1 MGVVLRVRM
10 DNGYGA
16 MMRLSRRG
24 FLSSMAMVAGA
35 AALPTY
41 ARAEEND
48 SILDTFARNRMLR
61 EADPTGNTAKAL
73 EAVETPEPV
82 LSYDTTYNTQL
93 AITQYE
99 QIVAAG
105 GWPAMPREAF
115 NLQLGHSRQA
125 VVSLKRRLIAS
136 GDLAFK
142 KAVDDDFND
151 EVDAALRLFQ
161 ARHGLLITGKVDE
174 LTLHSLA
181 VPADFR
187 LQQLRLNALRLQYI
201 TPAIDSERYVVVNI
215 PAATIEAV
223 DLGTVAQRHTAVVGR
238 IERPTPILDSKIHQ
252 INFNPYWNVPK
263 SIIQRD
269 LIKYMNEDPEYLT
282 KWKIHIYDQRGN
294 EIMPNE
300 VDWSTDE
307 AVQYQFR
314 QEPGAENSM
323 GHVKINFRN
332 PHAVYLHDTPQKA
345 LFGENSRFYSSGCV
359 RVEGADQLVAWLLRD
374 NGGWDLNTV
383 QAAFASNERL
393 DVDVNNPVPIHMTY
407 ISAWANRQGTV
418 SFRSDVY
425 DFDEFG
431 RVTFE
436 AA

>member
-1 MGVVLRVRM
+1 MH
-10 DNGYGA
+10 
-16 MMRLSRRG
+16 LSRRSVLG
-24 FLSSMAMVAGA
+24 GIGAIGAALVAPRVAGQED
-35 AALPTY
+35 TT
-41 ARAEEND
+41 
-48 SILDTFARNRMLR
+48 ILDMFARNRMLR
-61 EADPTGNTAKAL
+61 EADPTGNTARAID
-73 EAVETPEPV
+73 AVETPEPV
-82 LSYDTTYNTQL
+82 ISFDTIYNLQL
-93 AITQYE
+93 AIARYE

-115 NLQLGHSRQA
+115 KVQLGISKRA
-125 VVSLKRRLIAS
+125 VVSVKRRLIFS
-136 GDLAFK
+136 GDMADAK
-142 KAVDDDFND
+142 TVDDDFD
-151 EVDAALRLFQ
+151 SEADAGLRLFQ
-161 ARHGLLITGKVDE
+161 ARHGLIINGMVDE
-174 LTLHSLA
+174 PTLHALA

-187 LQQLRLNALRLQYI
+187 LQQLRLNAMRLQMI
-201 TPAIDSERYVVVNI
+201 APTVDSARYVVVNI
-215 PAATIEAV
+215 PAAFIEAV
-223 DLGTVAQRHTAVVGR
+223 DGGVVSQRHTAVVGR

-269 LIKYMNEDPEYLT
+269 LIKFMNEDPEYLT

-323 GHVKINFRN
+323 GHVKINFYN
-332 PHAVYLHDTPQKA
+332 PYDVYLHDTPQKA

-374 NGGWDLNTV
+374 NGGWDINTV

-393 DVDVNNPVPIHMTY
+393 DVDVANPVPIHTTY
-407 ISAWANRQGTV
+407 ISAWANRQGTI

-425 DFDEFG
+425 DFDENG
-431 RVTFE
+431 QVIFE
-436 AA
+436 